1 MQKTTLIL
9 LFLLFLITACT
20 HPNSSYD
27 TIIRNGTVYDGT
39 GSDPFIADIGIR
51 ADTIAAI
58 GDLESSEAL
67 VVIDAEGLA
76 VTPGFINMLSW
87 ANYSLLDDGRSM
99 SDIKQGVTLE
109 VFGEGSSMGP
119 RSEAMQQ
126 NNEQPW
132 TTLGEY
138 LEYLTGEK
146 GVATNVASFVGATTI
161 RRHVIGSANRAP
173 TSEEL
178 DQMQKLVR
186 EAMEE
191 GALGLGSSLIYA
203 PAFFASTEELIALA
217 EAAAEYDGTY
227 ISHIRSE
234 GDDLLEATDELF
246 TIAVEADI
254 DAQIYHLKAAGTRN
268 WDKLPL
274 VLNKIDSLRAIGHN
288 VSANMYTYTAAST
301 GLDATIP
308 PSVQEGSY
316 SDFLDRLRQP
326 EIRQQVLDE
335 MRSSETDWENFY
347 QLAGAPDNILLV
359 GFDQD
364 SLNYLT
370 GMTLAEVSAMRNT
383 DPAETIIDLII
394 QNGGDISSV
403 FFLMSEE
410 NVRTKIR
417 VPYMS
422 FGSDARSVASEGDV
436 LRSST
441 HPRTYGTFARL
452 LGKYVRDEQLIPM
465 EDAIYRLTGLPAEN
479 LKIKDRGYLK
489 EGYYA
494 DIVVFDPENIND
506 KSTFRE
512 PHQYSEGVI
521 QVFVNGNHVLRNGE
535 HTGALPGRVVR
546 GPGWDS
552 HLY

>member
-316 SDFLDRLRQP
+316 SNFLDRLRQP